1 MNEKF
6 ANVPMDS
13 DTLLLLQADAQING
27 IDALYQKWIW
37 SGVAADSLIFA
48 NADVADIDETALK
61 NLVAESA
68 FAINKDIEQMTYNV
82 SKSGFTFVN
91 FNFEAKD

>member
-13 DTLLLLQADAQING
+13 DTLLLLQAEAQING

-37 SGVAADSLIFA
+37 DGVAADSLIFA
-48 NADVADIDETALK
+48 NADVAKIDEAALK
-61 NLVAESA
+61 TLITS
-68 FAINKDIEQMTYNV
+68 I
-82 SKSGFTFVN
+82 
-91 FNFEAKD
+91 

>member
-6 ANVPMDS
+6 ANIPMDS

-37 SGVAADSLIFA
+37 DGVAADSLIFA
-48 NADVADIDETALK
+48 NADVAKIDEAALK
-61 NLVAESA
+61 TLITS
-68 FAINKDIEQMTYNV
+68 I
-82 SKSGFTFVN
+82 
-91 FNFEAKD
+91 

>member
-37 SGVAADSLIFA
+37 DGVAADSLIFA
-48 NADVADIDETALK
+48 NADVANIDETALK
-61 NLVAESA
+61 TLVAESA
-68 FAINKDIEQMTYNV
+68 FAINKDIEQMTYKV

-91 FNFEAKD
+91 FNFEGND

>member
-13 DTLLLLQADAQING
+13 DTLLLLQADAQINS

-37 SGVAADSLIFA
+37 DGVTADSLIFA

-61 NLVAESA
+61 TLVSESA
-68 FAINKDIEQMTYNV
+68 FVINKDIEQMTYNV

>member
-13 DTLLLLQADAQING
+13 DILLLLQADAQING
-27 IDALYQKWIW
+27 IDALYQKWILD
-37 SGVAADSLIFA
+37 GITADSLIFA

-61 NLVAESA
+61 TLVSKSA
-68 FAINKDIEQMTYNV
+68 FAIEKRIEKMTY
-82 SKSGFTFVN
+82 SESESGFTFVN
-91 FNFEAKD
+91 FNFEWND

>member
-37 SGVAADSLIFA
+37 SGVARHHTFSRGFA
-48 NADVADIDETALK
+48 CLTA
-61 NLVAESA
+61 
-68 FAINKDIEQMTYNV
+68 
-82 SKSGFTFVN
+82 KSVNGFFVVGSPMLPPL
-91 FNFEAKD
+91 